1 MTMHLPTRHFLVQQ
15 LLTPNLLTPCD
26 FCPVSEKEIE
36 VQVTT
41 FLEH

>member
-1 MTMHLPTRHFLVQQ
+1 
-15 LLTPNLLTPCD
+15 LTPNLLTPCD

-41 FLEH
+41 FLEHWSCWLNHRAF